1 MTQRRAGHVALW
13 GIAAAVLA
21 FLYLPLFPVLFLSF
35 SPDGQAPQASGFTLR
50 WYMEMWRDPILTSS
64 LRTSL
69 FAALIVGLVTPL
81 LALLA
86 AMAVREFRA
95 RRIIVLLLV
104 LPLFVPAVTMG
115 LSTAFFFQRLG
126 LPPSFLTI
134 VLVHVI
140 WALPFAFLITL
151 AVMAT
156 FNPIYLEAAY
166 LSGAGRW
173 RAFFHVE
180 LPLIFPG
187 MFGAAVF
194 SVILSFNET
203 VRTTLVQGPLNT
215 VQTYIWSTFLQVG
228 LSPALHALMGLL
240 VILTF
245 GLVALMLLLGIR
257 AACLRRSGCAGRL
270 SPEEAP
276 SPLD

>member
-1 MTQRRAGHVALW
+1 MKTHRSASQAALW
-13 GIAAAVLA
+13 TIAAAVLA
-21 FLYLPLFPVLFLSF
+21 FLYLPLFPPLLLSF
-35 SPDGQAPQASGFTLR
+35 SPEGQGLQAGGFTLR
-50 WYMEMWRDPILTSS
+50 WYREMWEQPILTSS
-64 LRTSL
+64 FKTSL
-69 FAALIVGLVTPL
+69 VAAAIVGLVTPL

-86 AMAVREFRA
+86 AMAVREFRS

-126 LPPSFLTI
+126 LPPSLITI

-156 FNPIYLEAAY
+156 FNPLYLEAAY

-173 RAFFHVE
+173 RAFMDVE

-187 MFGAAVF
+187 IFGASIF

-203 VRTTLVQGPLNT
+203 IRTTMVQGPLNT

-228 LSPALHALMGLL
+228 LSPTLYALMGLL

-245 GLVALMLLLGIR
+245 GLVVVMILLGFAR
-257 AACLRRSGCAGRL
+257 KN
-270 SPEEAP
+270 
-276 SPLD
+276 